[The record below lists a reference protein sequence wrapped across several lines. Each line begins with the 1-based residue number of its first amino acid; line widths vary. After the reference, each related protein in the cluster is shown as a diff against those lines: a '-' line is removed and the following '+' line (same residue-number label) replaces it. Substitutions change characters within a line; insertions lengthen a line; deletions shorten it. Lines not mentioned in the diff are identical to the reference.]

1 MCNLVTFSKLK
12 ICQMFTFIKIHF
24 WVWKAVKRALWDLQ
38 SSGFQDMQ
46 SGGKIAPNSLPWW
59 LWRYFDNN
67 LMTTQLSLI
76 INEDGFTENSSVH
89 GSEEMSP
96 NNVLNEVFRF
106 INSVE
111 EIQRKLFS
119 SSLKITFHLNGKHFL
134 FLVWIIPLQIQI
146 PLFLFLYL
154 QM

>member
-1 MCNLVTFSKLK
+1 
-12 ICQMFTFIKIHF
+12 
-24 WVWKAVKRALWDLQ
+24 
-38 SSGFQDMQ
+38 
-46 SGGKIAPNSLPWW
+46 
-59 LWRYFDNN
+59 
-67 LMTTQLSLI
+67 MTTQLSLI
-76 INEDGFTENSSVH
+76 INEDGFTGNSSVH

-134 FLVWIIPLQIQI
+134 FLV
-146 PLFLFLYL
+146 
-154 QM
+154 